1 MENGAAL
8 INGGR
13 VAWVGRWPDV
23 PESFQRVFDLGDAV
37 LLPGLVNAH
46 CHLDYTDMAGRL
58 PPPKLFPDWIKGLL
72 AFKAHWSYTDYSAS
86 WLRGAKM
93 LLRGGVTTVADIEA
107 VPELLPDVWNSTP
120 LRVCSFLEMTGVRA
134 QRDPGEI
141 LQEAIDRIGNLAV
154 NDRHTVGL
162 SPHAP
167 YSTTPE
173 LLRLT
178 AAYASDHPVLVST
191 HLAESQEEF
200 DMFAHGTGPMYDWLK
215 HERDVTDC
223 RKGTPVQHL
232 ERAGLLSSSLIAT
245 HVNYIGEEDAA
256 LLARKR
262 VSVVHCPR
270 SFAYFAHRQFPFER
284 LRHAGVHICLGT
296 DSMASVRK
304 AGSQPLELNLFA
316 EMQQFA
322 LSHSGIRPEQMLE
335 MVTTAPARAL
345 KLAGAAGEISPGSDA
360 DLIGINYAGALE
372 GAFEAVVHN
381 TAPVSYSM
389 IDGNW
394 QVFESSD
401 QVPVM

>member
-8 INGGR
+8 IRGGR

-23 PESFQRVFDLGDAV
+23 PESVEHVFDLGDAV

-134 QRDPGEI
+134 QRDPGKI

-154 NDRHTVGL
+154 DDRHTVGL

-178 AAYASDHPVLVST
+178 AAYARDHPVLVST

-256 LLARKR
+256 LLARNR

-270 SFAYFAHRQFPFER
+270 SFDYFAHRQFPLER
-284 LRHAGVHICLGT
+284 LSQAGVNICLGT
-296 DSMASVRK
+296 DSLASVRK
-304 AGSQPLELNLFA
+304 AGSQPLELSLFA

-335 MVTTAPARAL
+335 MVTTSPARAL
-345 KLAGAAGEISPGSDA
+345 KLAGTAGEISPGSDA
-360 DLIGINYAGALE
+360 DLIGINYTGPLE
-372 GAFEAVVHN
+372 GACEAVVHN

-394 QVFESSD
+394 QVFGSSD